1 MMDKERRDME
11 LRQLII
17 FRKAATHLS
26 FSRAAVEL
34 NYVQSNVT
42 AQIQVLE
49 EELGIRLFDRLGKR
63 VVLTDAGRQL
73 LRYADQILGLVD
85 EAKVA
90 VATGQEPRGTII
102 LAAPETLCTY
112 RLPPLLTHFRK
123 QFPHVQVLFQPTPV
137 SDLQRSVSEGVV
149 DVAFTLDAP
158 LQAADLIIE
167 PLVREPLLVV
177 APLDHHLVGATKV
190 EPADL
195 RGEPVILV
203 GGCSYRAWFQ
213 RTLNAASVYPSINL
227 AMNSVEAIKQC
238 VMVGMGIT
246 ILPAVTV
253 SAELAEGKLAAL
265 NWTEEFVA
273 VTQMLWHKDK
283 WLSPALGT
291 FLEGARVIVSGSGDA
306 PHTNLLSQPTGEQR
320 DHREKPCPPRA
331 SSWHGAHPNLY

>member
-1 MMDKERRDME
+1 ME
-11 LRQLII
+11 LRQLTI
-17 FRKAATHLS
+17 FRVAATHLS

-49 EELGIRLFDRLGKR
+49 EELGIRLFDRLGRR

-85 EAKVA
+85 EAKIA
-90 VATGQEPRGTII
+90 VATGQEPAGTIV

-112 RLPPLLTHFRK
+112 RLPPLLTRFRK
-123 QFPHVQVLFQPTPV
+123 QFPRVQVLFQPTQV

-149 DVAFTLDAP
+149 DVAFMLDAP
-158 LQAADLIIE
+158 LHAVDLVIE

-177 APLDHHLVGATKV
+177 ALPHHHLVGAAKV
-190 EPADL
+190 KTADL
-195 RGEPVILV
+195 QGEPVILV
-203 GGCSYRAWFQ
+203 EGCTYRTWFK
-213 RTLNAASVYPSINL
+213 RTLNAAGIYPSLNL

-253 SAELAEGKLAAL
+253 SAELAGGKLAAL

-283 WLSPALGT
+283 RLSPALSA
-291 FLEGARVIVSGSGDA
+291 FLDLARVMFPDGETL
-306 PHTNLLSQPTGEQR
+306 PHR
-320 DHREKPCPPRA
+320 
-331 SSWHGAHPNLY
+331 

>member
-1 MMDKERRDME
+1 ME

-17 FRKAATHLS
+17 FRKAATHLN

-49 EELGIRLFDRLGKR
+49 EELGVRLFDRLGRR

-73 LRYADQILGLVD
+73 LQYADQILGLVD

-90 VATGQEPRGTII
+90 VTTGQEPRGTII

-112 RLPPLLTHFRK
+112 RLPPLLTRFRA
-123 QFPHVQVLFQPTPV
+123 QFPHVQVLFQPIPGA
-137 SDLQRSVSEGVV
+137 DLQRSVSEGVV

-158 LQAADLIIE
+158 LQAADLVIE
-167 PLVREPLLVV
+167 PLVREPLLIV
-177 APLDHHLVGATKV
+177 APLDHHLVGEARV
-190 EPADL
+190 EPGDL

-203 GGCSYRAWFQ
+203 EGCAYRAWFQ
-213 RTLNAASVYPSINL
+213 RTLNAAGVHPSLNL
-227 AMNSVEAIKQC
+227 ALNSVEAIKQC

-253 SAELAEGKLAAL
+253 SAELVGGRLAVL
-265 NWTEEFVA
+265 NWTEEFAA
-273 VTQMLWHKDK
+273 VTQMFWHKDK
-283 WLSPALGT
+283 WLSPALRS
-291 FLEGARVIVSGSGDA
+291 FLDMARAMFPEKDA
-306 PHTNLLSQPTGEQR
+306 PHLISS
-320 DHREKPCPPRA
+320 PP
-331 SSWHGAHPNLY
+331 S